1 MPISLV
7 SVIVP
12 VYNGLPHLDVQLR
25 ALEAQ
30 DYKGAF
36 EVIVSDNG
44 STDDLQNF
52 IRDHTVELDVRC
64 VDSSDVR
71 GASHARNVGI
81 DSARGEL
88 LVFTDSDDAA
98 HSNWLSALT
107 DAAENF
113 DALGGPVELDSLNTL
128 EVAAWRRIPQ
138 PDQRFETVY
147 LPYAQGCNFAMWR
160 RVAETVGYFDE
171 SLTMGGEDVDYSWR
185 IQEMGMTL
193 GHVPDAMMSYR
204 LRRTVRA
211 SFEQGI
217 LYGRAAWPVLLKHK
231 PQGCPSQPAML
242 SVAANLASILYLAT
256 ARNPLLPNFLQPP
269 PRGRWAHIIGMQIG
283 SMQGRLRMVG
293 SSMRRRG
300 LPERL
305 HGPIAD

>member
-12 VYNGLPHLDVQLR
+12 VRNGVPHLDVQLR
-25 ALEAQ
+25 ALAAQ

-44 STDDLQNF
+44 STDNLRDYLRDL
-52 IRDHTVELDVRC
+52 TLDLNVRC

-81 DSARGEL
+81 DSALGEL

-107 DAAENF
+107 TAAENF
-113 DALGGPVELDSLNTL
+113 DALGGPIELDSLNTR
-128 EVAAWRRIPQ
+128 EVASWRRIPQ

-147 LPYAQGCNFAMWR
+147 LPYAQSCNFALWR

-193 GHVPDAMMSYR
+193 GHAPDAMMSYR

-217 LYGRAAWPVLLKHK
+217 LYGRAAWPVLIKHR
-231 PQGCPSQPAML
+231 PQGCPSQPALL

-256 ARNPLLPNFLQPP
+256 ARNPLLPKLLRPP
-269 PRGRWAHIIGMQIG
+269 SRGRWAHILGMQIG
-283 SMQGRLRMVG
+283 SMQGRLHMVG
-293 SSMRRRG
+293 TSMRRRV
-300 LPERL
+300 LPER
-305 HGPIAD
+305 PQRPVAD